1 MFRNRY
7 RGLVSGLMVA
17 AFCMFGLL
25 SPSAEAAV
33 VLNVEVPESS
43 SFFNF
48 CTGYVD
54 PLTAVLHTIVT
65 ETVAGNGS
73 IHVTIHQD
81 NHDVKLTDPVLGA
94 CEGQESFDTT
104 IITPPGMASTRTA
117 TGSFREECAGAGDN
131 QDIAFATPITLNPD
145 GSIVVGSTTFT
156 AISCR

>member
-7 RGLVSGLMVA
+7 RGLVSGLIVA
-17 AFCMFGLL
+17 AFCTFGLP
-25 SPSAEAAV
+25 SPAAEAAA
-33 VLNVEVPESS
+33 VLNIEMPESS
-43 SFFNF
+43 AFFNF
-48 CTGYVD
+48 CTGYLD

-73 IHVTIHQD
+73 IHATIHQD

-104 IITPPGMASTRTA
+104 ISTPPGMASTQTA
-117 TGSFREECAGAGDN
+117 TGSLREECPGAGNN

-145 GSIVVGSTTFT
+145 GSIVIGSTTFT
-156 AISCR
+156 TISCR